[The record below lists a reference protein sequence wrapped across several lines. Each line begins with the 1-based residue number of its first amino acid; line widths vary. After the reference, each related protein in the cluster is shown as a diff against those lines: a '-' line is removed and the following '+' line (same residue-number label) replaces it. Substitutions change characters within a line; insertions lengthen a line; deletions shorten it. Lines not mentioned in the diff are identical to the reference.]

1 MYFGINGMASSSALT
16 ALTALKAAG
25 NTHYSAREFD
35 LAVAAYSRAAQHL
48 PAAFFDEDEP
58 PPAILSATLISL
70 RQQGAVVYANRAA
83 AQMGLNKAVAALAD
97 AQRACDLDPSYWKA
111 HWRCGLSLM
120 MMGVR
125 LERSEQAIAAFQR
138 ALRCDGLPPAE
149 RGNVQRALEAAE
161 YRLREGRDALD
172 MPDMSSCTVS

>member
-1 MYFGINGMASSSALT
+1 MSADPEAALKLLT
-16 ALTALKAAG
+16 AQKAVG
-25 NTHYSAREFD
+25 NTHYSAREFE
-35 LAVAAYSRAAQHL
+35 LAVAAYSLAAEHL

-58 PPAILSATLISL
+58 PPAILSAALISL

-111 HWRCGLSLM
+111 HWRCGLALM

-125 LERSEQAIAAFQR
+125 LERSEQAVAAFQR
-138 ALRCDGLPPAE
+138 ALRCEGLPPAE
-149 RGNVQRALEAAE
+149 RGNVQRALDAAE

-172 MPDMSSCTVS
+172 MPDMSTCTVS